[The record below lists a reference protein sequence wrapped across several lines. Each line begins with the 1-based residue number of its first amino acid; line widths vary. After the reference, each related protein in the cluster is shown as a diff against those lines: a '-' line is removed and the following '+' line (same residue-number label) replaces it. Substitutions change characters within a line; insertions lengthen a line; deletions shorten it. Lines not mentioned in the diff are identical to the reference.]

1 MKLPVYTSNLI
12 LLGVADV
19 GIKSSKSL
27 AQKGFITMRYH
38 GVAVRNTEVSV
49 SLLLTY
55 FQSVP
60 MPRRDSTDTIQ
71 ALALLREHPRDFLA
85 FAFSPPQ
92 TQREENEELAELAAS
107 FLCTLAS

>member
-19 GIKSSKSL
+19 GIESSKSL
-27 AQKGFITMRYH
+27 AQKGFITMRYL
-38 GVAVRNTEVSV
+38 RNMEVSV

-60 MPRRDSTDTIQ
+60 MPRRDSMDTIQ
-71 ALALLREHPRDFLA
+71 ALVLLREHPRDFLA
-85 FAFSPPQ
+85 FAFSPPR
-92 TQREENEELAELAAS
+92 TQREENEELSELAELAVA
-107 FLCTLAS
+107 FLRTLAS